1 MSAST
6 LANSEAGDKA
16 ALPSRHTGVLM
27 GGLMA
32 VSICQFLDATIANVA
47 LPHMQTSLGAS
58 MDTASWILTSFII
71 AGAIATPIT
80 GWLSD
85 MFGSRNMFLGATL
98 GFLVASMLCGVST
111 SLPQMVFFR
120 SLQGIAAALMGP
132 MSQAIMYDINAPSKQ
147 PRAVALWGMVSI
159 IAPISGPFIGGYLT
173 ETLNWRWVFFV
184 NLPIGLPALAIMWWL
199 LPSRPLDRRKL
210 DLFGFSM
217 LALALGSLQLMLDR
231 GQQKDWFQSWEI
243 IIEGAIAI
251 SGLWL
256 FVVHSMRTRLPLF
269 HGTLLRDRNFMAA
282 VFLMAAI
289 GLANVG
295 LAALLSTMY
304 QNVYGYSV
312 MDTGL
317 LLAPRGAGVIIT
329 MWITNQLVLKMDYR
343 YLAVFG
349 FLVSAYAMLMMSH
362 WSLDQSSGPI
372 IVSSFV
378 QGLGLGFVLVPM
390 QLLGFARL
398 PVQYRMEGAAL
409 VALSRNLGGSFG
421 ISAIVTMLARNTQV
435 SHADIA
441 ANVTS
446 FSIPSVDIGALADQ
460 FGSVGGSA
468 MLMLDGIV
476 SRQALMIAYLDNFYV
491 MFWVMLAIAPLPLI
505 AQRPPRFQKEQ
516 QPVAMASH

>member
-1 MSAST
+1 
-6 LANSEAGDKA
+6 
-16 ALPSRHTGVLM
+16 
-27 GGLMA
+27 
-32 VSICQFLDATIANVA
+32 
-47 LPHMQTSLGAS
+47 
-58 MDTASWILTSFII
+58 
-71 AGAIATPIT
+71 
-80 GWLSD
+80 
-85 MFGSRNMFLGATL
+85 
-98 GFLVASMLCGVST
+98 
-111 SLPQMVFFR
+111 
-120 SLQGIAAALMGP
+120 
-132 MSQAIMYDINAPSKQ
+132 
-147 PRAVALWGMVSI
+147 
-159 IAPISGPFIGGYLT
+159 
-173 ETLNWRWVFFV
+173 
-184 NLPIGLPALAIMWWL
+184 
-199 LPSRPLDRRKL
+199 
-210 DLFGFSM
+210 
-217 LALALGSLQLMLDR
+217 
-231 GQQKDWFQSWEI
+231 
-243 IIEGAIAI
+243 
-251 SGLWL
+251 
-256 FVVHSMRTRLPLF
+256 
-269 HGTLLRDRNFMAA
+269 LLRDRNFMAA